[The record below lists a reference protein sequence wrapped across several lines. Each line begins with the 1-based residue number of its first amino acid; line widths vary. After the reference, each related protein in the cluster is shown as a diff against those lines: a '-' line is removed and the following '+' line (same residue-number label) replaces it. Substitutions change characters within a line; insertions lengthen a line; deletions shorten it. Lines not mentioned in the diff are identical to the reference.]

1 MLNGKVDSL
10 SHFIL
15 NNGKKIPAFE
25 LDDYSNL
32 HGNDIYLTIDLDYQR
47 ILSEELYKKLKETN
61 SEYANGII
69 IDPFSGE
76 ILAMSTIPAVDL
88 NEPLKDLESTRNRT
102 VNHSEEPGSTIKTFS
117 ILAGL
122 DSEIIDLSDKIFC
135 EANQDKIGKKNI
147 YKFPELNNRPIE
159 DHEGRDTI
167 SVAEV
172 LAYSSN
178 IGTVKIA
185 LKIGKD
191 QIYNT
196 LRRFGFGQS
205 FEIDFAMNDQN
216 QGMLKPSSIWNKYSW
231 SSIAIGQEMQS
242 NNLHLAMAYSAIANG
257 GYLLK
262 PKLVKSV
269 TNHEIDSDPE
279 IIRKVAEEDTIIDI
293 VKALKLVV
301 KSGTASQSPV
311 DFCYYGKTGT
321 AQISFPTE
329 KFTDSNGNLKW
340 DEDEIFVDENN
351 NGVWNKG
358 GYYESK
364 YMPSFAGVFPCDY
377 PQLVCVIS
385 FYNPDVTINANNKW
399 ASLTAV
405 PVVQEIFKRL
415 KLKDKEI
422 VL

>member
-1 MLNGKVDSL
+1 
-10 SHFIL
+10 
-15 NNGKKIPAFE
+15 
-25 LDDYSNL
+25 
-32 HGNDIYLTIDLDYQR
+32 
-47 ILSEELYKKLKETN
+47 
-61 SEYANGII
+61 
-69 IDPFSGE
+69 
-76 ILAMSTIPAVDL
+76 
-88 NEPLKDLESTRNRT
+88 
-102 VNHSEEPGSTIKTFS
+102 
-117 ILAGL
+117 
-122 DSEIIDLSDKIFC
+122 
-135 EANQDKIGKKNI
+135 
-147 YKFPELNNRPIE
+147 
-159 DHEGRDTI
+159 
-167 SVAEV
+167 
-172 LAYSSN
+172 
-178 IGTVKIA
+178 
-185 LKIGKD
+185 
-191 QIYNT
+191 
-196 LRRFGFGQS
+196 
-205 FEIDFAMNDQN
+205 MNDQN

-385 FYNPDVTINANNKW
+385 FYNPDVTINTNNKW